1 MFNFFNKEIRY
12 AVRTSGWSKLRK
24 EHIKKQPSCMACG
37 TKKELEVHHIVPV
50 HLAPEF
56 ELNPNNLITL
66 CYKCHFLI
74 GHLKDYK
81 SWNENVVQ
89 DSEILLKKIK
99 NRPYSLDNAEYQS
112 IIDTVMGS

>member
-24 EHIKKQPSCMACG
+24 EHIKKQPCCMACG
-37 TKKELEVHHIVPV
+37 TKKELEVHHIIPV

-66 CYKCHFLI
+66 VISVIFL
-74 GHLKDYK
+74 
-81 SWNENVVQ
+81 
-89 DSEILLKKIK
+89 
-99 NRPYSLDNAEYQS
+99 
-112 IIDTVMGS
+112 